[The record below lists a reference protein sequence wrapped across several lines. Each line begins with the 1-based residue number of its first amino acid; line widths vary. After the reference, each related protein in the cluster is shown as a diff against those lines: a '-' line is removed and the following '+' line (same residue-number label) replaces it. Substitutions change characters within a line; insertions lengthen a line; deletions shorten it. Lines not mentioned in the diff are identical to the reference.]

1 VTNLEALEA
10 LLRRVSRTSRAWRKR
25 HYLYEAL
32 EYFEKYGDRHS
43 QIWVLLLWWV
53 CDPDVEGYGLPAPP
67 RHPMC
72 TDCADG
78 NGTCHRD
85 GTSCDPRGVRDAD
98 EGEVVIIKNSAGK
111 IVAVTRQDAEGR
123 VLEVLAES
131 TDGVPDYTNHDAL
144 AFLVTAVEQYLE
156 APIGNTSDA
165 MVRLC
170 NAKDRAK
177 KALADGV
184 PRNEDQTGGK

>member
-67 RHPMC
+67 RRPMC

-85 GTSCDPRGVRDAD
+85 GTSCDPRGVA
-98 EGEVVIIKNSAGK
+98 EPGERERFERWCDLEYGSNAYLHKSATCGEWAAWQAARGVP
-111 IVAVTRQDAEGR
+111 VAVKT
-123 VLEVLAES
+123 
-131 TDGVPDYTNHDAL
+131 
-144 AFLVTAVEQYLE
+144 
-156 APIGNTSDA
+156 
-165 MVRLC
+165 C
-170 NAKDRAK
+170 
-177 KALADGV
+177 
-184 PRNEDQTGGK
+184 DQPQGD